1 VVIGVVA
8 DILEVVVFA
17 AGADAFL
24 GIGGA
29 RWIVG
34 GFFDAEEIG
43 DEGVHPGI
51 REQQAGRLREQRGGG
66 DDGVLFFLEEIEE
79 GLADLGGCHGM
90 ILGNWDG
97 AGRPWHGLERDAP
110 AAVGRDDGGWPGAV

>member
-1 VVIGVVA
+1 MSMLVTEPNALPVPEHFEERVVIGVVA

-17 AGADAFL
+17 AGADALL

-43 DEGVHPGI
+43 DERVHPGI
-51 REQQAGRLREQRGGG
+51 REQQAGRLREQ
-66 DDGVLFFLEEIEE
+66 
-79 GLADLGGCHGM
+79 
-90 ILGNWDG
+90 
-97 AGRPWHGLERDAP
+97 
-110 AAVGRDDGGWPGAV
+110 